1 MYVLTTN
8 LADLA
13 LPGECAHH
21 ESVVTVG
28 AFDGI
33 HIGHQALIE
42 GMVAS
47 AHQEGRMAGLVTF
60 YPHPS
65 AVLQPEQR
73 AHYLT
78 TPGEKAVLLEPCGL
92 DWMVVILFTP
102 QVAETPP
109 SAFVRLLRERLR
121 MRTLWV
127 GPDFALGRDRAG
139 DLSTLQELGRAIGF
153 DVHEVPYLTSAE
165 GKVSSTHIRTLVAR
179 GYVEEAARL
188 LGRYYR
194 LPGEV
199 VHGAQR
205 GRCLGYP
212 TANLA
217 VQPDRVIP
225 ASGIYATFACL
236 GSERYGSVTNIG
248 VRPTFDNGEP
258 SVEAYLLDYSGDL
271 YGRDL
276 VIGFVARLRP
286 EKRFADVKALVEQI
300 DRDVVQARA
309 ILSNC
314 REAAAE
320 CPPVT
325 YHTGSDV
332 SD

>member
-1 MYVLTTN
+1 MHVLTSN
-8 LADLA
+8 LDDLG
-13 LPGECAHH
+13 LPDECAHP
-21 ESVVTVG
+21 EAVVTVG

-33 HIGHQALIE
+33 HLGHQALIE
-42 GMVAS
+42 AMVER
-47 AHQEGRMAGLVTF
+47 AHSEGRMAGLVTF

-65 AVLQPEQR
+65 AVLQPQQR
-73 AHYLT
+73 ARYLT
-78 TPGEKAVLLEPCGL
+78 TPGEKAVLLEPSGL

-102 QVAETPP
+102 QVADTAPA
-109 SAFVRLLRERLR
+109 AFVRLLYDRLR
-121 MRTLWV
+121 MRALWV

-139 DLSTLQELGRAIGF
+139 DLATLQELGREIGF
-153 DVHEVPYLTSAE
+153 SVHEVPYLTIGE
-165 GKVSSTHIRTLVAR
+165 DKISSSHIRTLVHR
-179 GYVEEAARL
+179 GHVEEAARL

-217 VQPDRVIP
+217 VQSDRVIP
-225 ASGIYATFACL
+225 ANGIYVTLACV
-236 GSERYGSVTNIG
+236 GADRYGSVTNVGI
-248 VRPTFDNGEP
+248 RPTFDNGEP

-276 VIGFVARLRP
+276 VLEFVARLRP
-286 EKRFADVKALVEQI
+286 EKRFTDVAALVEQI
-300 DRDVVQARA
+300 DRDVLQARA
-309 ILSNC
+309 ILSEC
-314 REAAAE
+314 CETAAE

-325 YHTGSDV
+325 FGTDSDA
-332 SD
+332 SA